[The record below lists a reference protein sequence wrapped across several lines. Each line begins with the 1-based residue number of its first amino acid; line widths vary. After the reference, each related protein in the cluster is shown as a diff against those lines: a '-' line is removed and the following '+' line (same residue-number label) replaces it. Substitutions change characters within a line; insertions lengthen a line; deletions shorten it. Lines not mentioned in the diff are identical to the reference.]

1 MRFRALKEA
10 IKPSDIPSLR
20 AEIENAVNNING
32 DNEKYK
38 EIVELL
44 KSKHDIIPANLSEE
58 QKDEL
63 AGVWANT
70 IIYDGFDGD
79 FTQMLVSLVGQ
90 DSTISSHADKMRQL
104 WILYDEG
111 RLKLLDGIFP
121 PKEFY
126 GHPALYKDTS
136 NQDFE
141 YLVNAEMIV
150 NHKNEVSQYLRS
162 IPTADDVRKV
172 FFKDYKRATGLNDA
186 RTVYE
191 NIEELSTKYGERG
204 GLMSIMYAVEDNSGN
219 EYDKMPNQK
228 IAESLSRYV
237 SDYILQTD
245 SIEMRSKSGH
255 SVDSYL
261 RAISELANRGDSIKT
276 LISAKLCSDTRS
288 ETIANAIINWL
299 DKNVNMENF

>member
-1 MRFRALKEA
+1 MRFRVLKEA

-20 AEIENAVNNING
+20 AEIENVVKNLNG
-32 DNEKYK
+32 DDEKYRT
-38 EIVELL
+38 IVELL

-79 FTQMLVSLVGQ
+79 FTKMLVSLVGQ
-90 DSTISSHADKMRQL
+90 DSTISAHADKMRQL

-121 PKEFY
+121 PEEFY

-172 FFKDYKRATGLNDA
+172 FFKDYQRATGLNDA
-186 RTVYE
+186 RTVYD

-204 GLMSIMYAVEDNSGN
+204 GLMSIMYAVEDNSGD

-288 ETIANAIINWL
+288 ATIANAIINWL